1 MALAALDVDFYLS
14 CTDGPT
20 LRMAGSSG
28 GMKSLRDAC
37 ERLAGGESS
46 VSISDLDRV
55 SFSANVEAVEFR
67 LGGPALLH

>member
-37 ERLAGGESS
+37 ELLAGGESS
-46 VSISDLDRV
+46 VSI
-55 SFSANVEAVEFR
+55 SANVEAVEFR